1 MESRMEKYYR
11 ENPEY
16 YKRSKR
22 NVNLYK
28 DIDNDINDLENL
40 PIPDNSNEIDI
51 NGLKQIISSR
61 DEYRKAKDMGRTI
74 TRKRVE
80 EEPREEKRRVYDINV
95 LLETAKNEVN
105 KNNEVEGKKL
115 INANFL
121 TDLDDANLP
130 SNDLVEVSEVT
141 SENEK
146 EKELEVS
153 QNKEKE
159 TSNTD
164 SLPLDILVDLKGT
177 DNTVV
182 TDPIV
187 KDEVTMIEKIKDG
200 ETFYSG
206 SFNFTKKDF
215 ADEEDDD
222 NFFEEKSHT
231 GLKLFFLIIGLVLLI
246 AVIYLAITKYV
257 L

>member
-1 MESRMEKYYR
+1 MESRMEKYYK

-22 NVNLYK
+22 NEALYR
-28 DIDNDINDLENL
+28 DITRDMNDLDNL

-51 NGLKQIISSR
+51 DGLKQIISSR
-61 DEYRKAKDMGRTI
+61 DEYRKAKDMGRTV
-74 TRKRVE
+74 TRERVVE
-80 EEPREEKRRVYDINV
+80 EPKEDKRRVYDINV

-121 TDLDDANLP
+121 TDLDDANVP

-146 EKELEVS
+146 EKEV
-153 QNKEKE
+153 
-159 TSNTD
+159 SNTD

-222 NFFEEKSHT
+222 NFFEETSHT
-231 GLKLFFLIIGLVLLI
+231 GVKVFFLIVGLILL
-246 AVIYLAITKYV
+246 AGVIYLAITKYV

>member
-22 NVNLYK
+22 NAGLYK
-28 DIDNDINDLENL
+28 DIDNNINDLENL

-105 KNNEVEGKKL
+105 KNTEVEGKKL

-121 TDLDDANLP
+121 TDLDDAKIPN
-130 SNDLVEVSEVT
+130 NDIVEVS
-141 SENEK
+141 
-146 EKELEVS
+146 EVS

-215 ADEEDDD
+215 AEEDDD
-222 NFFEEKSHT
+222 FFEEKSHT
-231 GLKLFFLIIGLVLLI
+231 GVKVFFLIIGLLLL
-246 AVIYLAITKYV
+246 AGVIYLAITKYV

>member
-22 NVNLYK
+22 NEALYK
-28 DIDNDINDLENL
+28 DISRDMNDLENL

-51 NGLKQIISSR
+51 DGLKQIISSR

-74 TRKRVE
+74 PRERVVE
-80 EEPREEKRRVYDINV
+80 EPKEDKRRVYDINV

-121 TDLDDANLP
+121 TDLDDANVP

-146 EKELEVS
+146 EKEV
-153 QNKEKE
+153 
-159 TSNTD
+159 SNTD

-215 ADEEDDD
+215 ADDEEDD
-222 NFFEEKSHT
+222 FFEEKSHT
-231 GLKLFFLIIGLVLLI
+231 GLKVFFLIIGLLLL
-246 AVIYLAITKYV
+246 AGVIYLAITKY
-257 L
+257 LL

>member
-1 MESRMEKYYR
+1 MESRMEKYYK

-22 NVNLYK
+22 NEALYR
-28 DIDNDINDLENL
+28 DITRDMNDLDNL

-51 NGLKQIISSR
+51 DGLKQIISSR

-74 TRKRVE
+74 TRERVVE
-80 EEPREEKRRVYDINV
+80 EPKEDKRRVYDINV

-121 TDLDDANLP
+121 TDLDDANVP

-141 SENEK
+141 SENGK
-146 EKELEVS
+146 EKEV
-153 QNKEKE
+153 
-159 TSNTD
+159 SNTD

-222 NFFEEKSHT
+222 NFFEEKSRT
-231 GLKLFFLIIGLVLLI
+231 GLKVFFLIIGLVLLA

>member
-1 MESRMEKYYR
+1 MESRMEKYYK

-22 NVNLYK
+22 NEALYR
-28 DIDNDINDLENL
+28 DITRDMNDLDNL

-51 NGLKQIISSR
+51 DGLKQIISSR
-61 DEYRKAKDMGRTI
+61 DEYRKAKDMGRTV
-74 TRKRVE
+74 TRERVVE
-80 EEPREEKRRVYDINV
+80 EPKEDKRRVYDINV

-146 EKELEVS
+146 EKEV
-153 QNKEKE
+153 
-159 TSNTD
+159 SNTD

-215 ADEEDDD
+215 ADEDDD
-222 NFFEEKSHT
+222 DLFEEKSHT
-231 GLKLFFLIIGLVLLI
+231 GVKVFFLIVGLVLLA